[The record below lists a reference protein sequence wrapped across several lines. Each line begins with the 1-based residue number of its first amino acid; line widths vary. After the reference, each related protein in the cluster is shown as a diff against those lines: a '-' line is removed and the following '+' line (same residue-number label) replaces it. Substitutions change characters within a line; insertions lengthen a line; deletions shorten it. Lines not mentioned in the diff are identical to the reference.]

1 VLPFWNKGRARE
13 DGIMGLSLLGFALVQ
28 ALALLV
34 AHRGGAR
41 RLRDTLAAAGDVAGA
56 SEAQLFGLL
65 GAPARLRVATEADD
79 VFDAR
84 PESVADWI
92 EPGPRGSWHVALA
105 FVGERCLGVSAC
117 NFQPVY
123 HLRGRG

>member
-1 VLPFWNKGRARE
+1 
-13 DGIMGLSLLGFALVQ
+13 MGLSLLGFVVMQLM
-28 ALALLV
+28 ALAV

-65 GAPARLRVATEADD
+65 GAPARLRLATEADD
-79 VFDAR
+79 VFDAL

-92 EPGPRGSWHVALA
+92 EPGPRGSWHVA
-105 FVGERCLGVSAC
+105 
-117 NFQPVY
+117 
-123 HLRGRG
+123 

>member
-1 VLPFWNKGRARE
+1 
-13 DGIMGLSLLGFALVQ
+13 MGLSLLGFALVQ
-28 ALALLV
+28 LVALLV
-34 AHRGGAR
+34 ARHGGAR

-65 GAPARLRVATEADD
+65 GAPAQLRIATEADD
-79 VFDAR
+79 VFDAL

-92 EPGPRGSWHVALA
+92 ESGPRGSWHVALA
-105 FVGERCLGVSAC
+105 FVGERCLGISVC

-123 HLRGRG
+123 DLRGRG